1 MKYKLIIL
9 CAALAVSCQSIE
21 HSSKPDKLIAEDRM
35 VDIFYDLSLIEASK
49 RLGNHDVDVKELDL
63 NTFIYEKYDIDSAQ
77 LVQNTTYYS
86 DNIPKFKSVF
96 ARVENRLKVLKTELD
111 SLRSKENRKKDSLK
125 RAAENVRKDSLS
137 SSLEIAKKL
146 NSKIS
151 NSEGRDRN

>member
-63 NTFIYEKYDIDSAQ
+63 NTFIYEKYDIDSTQ

-96 ARVENRLKVLKTELD
+96 ARVENRLKVLKKELD

-125 RAAENVRKDSLS
+125 RAAENVRKDSLT